1 MPLRKYLPASQRDHD
16 FGTRLVKSFTAL
28 LVDFSA
34 PRQSQLAIDC
44 RNHKLG
50 GPDGPLEF
58 EEGFRRDKGADV
70 TRMLPAWTEDDLTE
84 QTSLL
89 TGMKSDKTQASHLP
103 LVRHKFLL
111 YGNNPTE
118 RDACKK
124 SIHRHYPILS
134 RGFNPQHQTSA
145 SATPE
150 STSSDSDTSS
160 SSNSELDAVSP
171 NQVHLQPWTGLVFRG
186 LRRCGFGFGFFTCL
200 CLWTAEHHCY
210 YDPAALTSTSTQSAF
225 CLKN

>member
-1 MPLRKYLPASQRDHD
+1 MFHLLKVSCRHLRRILKSGKTEIALLLDLGQVEDLLLECSIMPLRKYLPASQRDHD

-84 QTSLL
+84 QMSLL

-111 YGNNPTE
+111 YGNNPTD
-118 RDACKK
+118 RCLQK
-124 SIHRHYPILS
+124 IHTPTLSHPLS
-134 RGFNPQHQTSA
+134 RIQPPTS
-145 SATPE
+145 
-150 STSSDSDTSS
+150 
-160 SSNSELDAVSP
+160 N
-171 NQVHLQPWTGLVFRG
+171 
-186 LRRCGFGFGFFTCL
+186 LRICHT
-200 CLWTAEHHCY
+200 
-210 YDPAALTSTSTQSAF
+210 
-225 CLKN
+225 